1 MSLKDIIEQGS
12 SFKIDAEND
21 FNNDPSWINDSNL
34 DKYQQWE
41 HCTSMYLK
49 DKYPN
54 ANLETLKKYRKGHTK
69 EQAEEALKILRKL
82 DVTAEYGY
90 IMIDPELTYE
100 QLKLFAMN
108 ILETM

>member
-54 ANLETLKKYRKGHTK
+54 NET
-69 EQAEEALKILRKL
+69 
-82 DVTAEYGY
+82 Y
-90 IMIDPELTYE
+90 IKFSELTGNNRIDILDK
-100 QLKLFAMN
+100 QLNLLKALLSLKVSLIISM
-108 ILETM
+108 ILSRKHPKDTIIEIAFSL